1 MTFLE
6 KSAWVMIAALV
17 VSGALYFNGV
27 LAVSTELGQVA
38 PPNIGLIAFA
48 TIVIIAVAIF
58 GHVVAALGNPADADA
73 PEDERDRVVAWRAGN
88 TAGYVLSASVMLGI
102 GAFAL
107 SGDGNLL
114 FHLMV
119 GGLLIAQIA
128 EYVLT
133 ILFYRRGV

>member
-17 VSGALYFNGV
+17 ISGSMYLKAV
-27 LAVSTELGQVA
+27 LAMSEAIGAVA

-48 TIVIIAVAIF
+48 TIVIIAIAIF
-58 GHVVAALGNPADADA
+58 GHVVAALGNPSDASA

-88 TAGYVLSASVMLGI
+88 ISGYVLSISVMGGISAYALLG
-102 GAFAL
+102 
-107 SGDGNLL
+107 SGNLL
-114 FHLMV
+114 FHIIV
-119 GGLLIAQIA
+119 GGLVIAQIA
-128 EYVLT
+128 EYALT